1 MRRIASVLSARQS
14 DKSDR
19 RQPPDH
25 LTPSPSSPCPPSNPS
40 LGQPHRKPTR
50 RFFGTLARISV
61 STDRPKRPS
70 VLSEPG
76 HSSSA
81 SSTGSVSLRTP
92 DDDRVG
98 HLAPHDGRASGRRA
112 WIPWLTPK
120 KSDMPVPLQRPSS
133 FWSDSMSPI
142 PSPTA
147 PPVPSGDISGQPTE
161 SDEDTSEESSSSES
175 EASSLSPPTLAKS
188 DLVNPKLPSIDF
200 LKTLTTNNVPL
211 SFSSPPLLHHPNA
224 PAFPRSSNRSRSLP
238 FRATMESTMHR
249 NRLLHYLQRG
259 HLTATDRRIL
269 ESIGARPSSA
279 AQRKALVQT
288 EEGERYDL
296 KHLRSSSLGLKKWI
310 ARPYFEER
318 FVAWL
323 PDEAGTVVW
332 TTVKGSGFGVWALE
346 VSDTIELMA
355 GLTDVEDPLPIG
367 TLEPPLLNN
376 SPVSSPSLTPVGK
389 YVPYKAVPSPLG
401 GDCKTSDPPMPSSS
415 EVVTPAETS
424 TLPPA
429 RRGVRF
435 AENVDV
441 DKDDAVPLGYILRHR
456 KRREEKT
463 LFLQRERERR
473 EHEEEKL
480 RHEAERQQWE
490 QEKRQW
496 QKEKRTVEGA
506 KRQKQFAEEI
516 TAARVRRESLYAI
529 PSSQPKEQERKAREA
544 YSRPTYDPRRQTE
557 SPSQTRP
564 PHSRNDSSSSSKQGS
579 LHQSESA
586 GPIVSRPAST
596 YSAVSEDVRTR
607 VSRNSRRAS
616 IISESQRSVISPVY
630 TYGWPPVPPMPQ
642 VLPMPVY
649 PAVQTMPMVPQFPL
663 DMPLLPPTAPFMRQQ
678 YGRSPSSSK
687 ATGQS
692 HSAERPQHPNDRSST
707 LSSHRRS
714 NSDEAGGHNSPRHS
728 RTQANTSL
736 TLHRPPYPRHAHSS
750 DPSSHR
756 VPITTSLAHK
766 PVRRQTAIS

>member
-1 MRRIASVLSARQS
+1 M
-14 DKSDR
+14 
-19 RQPPDH
+19 
-25 LTPSPSSPCPPSNPS
+25 
-40 LGQPHRKPTR
+40 
-50 RFFGTLARISV
+50 
-61 STDRPKRPS
+61 
-70 VLSEPG
+70 LSEAA

-92 DDDRVG
+92 DDDRIG
-98 HLAPHDGRASGRRA
+98 HLAPHDGRSPGRRA

-133 FWSDSMSPI
+133 FWSDSFSPI

-147 PPVPSGDISGQPTE
+147 PPVPPSGISGQPTE

-175 EASSLSPPTLAKS
+175 EASSLSPPTPAKS
-188 DLVNPKLPSIDF
+188 DLVNPRLPSIDF
-200 LKTLTTNNVPL
+200 FKTLTTNNVSP
-211 SFSSPPLLHHPNA
+211 SFSSPPLLHYPNA
-224 PAFPRSSNRSRSLP
+224 PAFPRSSNRPRSLP
-238 FRATMESTMHR
+238 FRATLESTMHR

-269 ESIGARPSSA
+269 EATGSRTSSA
-279 AQRKALVQT
+279 ARRKALVQP

-296 KHLRSSSLGLKKWI
+296 KHLRSSSLGLKQWI

-318 FVAWL
+318 FAAWV

-332 TTVKGSGFGVWALE
+332 TTVKGSGYGVWALE
-346 VSDTIELMA
+346 VSETIELMA
-355 GLTDVEDPLPIG
+355 GLTDVEDSLPIG
-367 TLEPPLLNN
+367 TLERPLLNN
-376 SPVSSPSLTPVGK
+376 SPVSSRKCFTCESISQITIPCVKASLTPVGK

-401 GDCKTSDPPMPSSS
+401 GDRKTSDPPM
-415 EVVTPAETS
+415 TPALTS
-424 TLPPA
+424 TLPST

-435 AENVDV
+435 AENVD
-441 DKDDAVPLGYILRHR
+441 KEDAVPLGYILRHR

-496 QKEKRTVEGA
+496 QKEKRTVEGV

-516 TAARVRRESLYAI
+516 AAARVRRESFYAI
-529 PSSQPKEQERKAREA
+529 PSSLPKEQVRKPREA

-564 PHSRNDSSSSSKQGS
+564 PHSRNDSSSSSIQGS

-586 GPIVSRPAST
+586 GPIVSRPASP

-607 VSRNSRRAS
+607 ISRNSRRGS
-616 IISESQRSVISPVY
+616 VISESSQRSVISPVY
-630 TYGWPPVPPMPQ
+630 TYGWPPVPPMSQ
-642 VLPMPVY
+642 VLPIPVY
-649 PAVQTMPMVPQFPL
+649 PVVQTMPIMPQFPL

-678 YGRSPSSSK
+678 YNRSPLRDSSSR

-692 HSAERPQHPNDRSST
+692 RSAERPQHPNDRTST
-707 LSSHRRS
+707 PSSHRRS
-714 NSDEAGGHNSPRHS
+714 NIDESGGHNPQPHT

-736 TLHRPPYPRHAHSS
+736 TLHRPPYPRHAHLS

-756 VPITTSLAHK
+756 VPITASPTHK
-766 PVRRQTAIS
+766 PHVARRRTAIS